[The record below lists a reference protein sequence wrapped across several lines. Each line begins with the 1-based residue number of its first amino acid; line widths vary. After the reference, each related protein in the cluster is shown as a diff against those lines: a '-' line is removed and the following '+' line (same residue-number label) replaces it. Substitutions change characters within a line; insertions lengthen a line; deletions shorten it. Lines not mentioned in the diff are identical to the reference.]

1 MTQITVFDPFREV
14 RAMMRRM
21 NEDPFFFPARGK
33 DRSLGWRS
41 HNGEIAPPLDAYKT
55 EGALTVETPLPGFS
69 PDEINVSLEKGV
81 LAIRAGHT
89 SEHMGETTSHASGD
103 QGARAD
109 ADRTYVVRERYS
121 GGASRSILI
130 GEEYDADSVEATL
143 KDGVL
148 TLTIQLLPEVQ
159 PKQITVK
166 AG

>member
-1 MTQITVFDPFREV
+1 MTQITVFDPFHEV
-14 RAMMRRM
+14 RAMMRRV

-41 HNGEIAPPLDAYKT
+41 RNSEIAPPIDAYKT
-55 EGALTVETPLPGFS
+55 EGALKVETPLPGFS
-69 PDEINVSLEKGV
+69 ADEIDVSLEKGV
-81 LAIRAGHT
+81 LAIRAEHT
-89 SEHMGETTSHASGD
+89 SEHTGETTSHASD
-103 QGARAD
+103 QGASAD

-121 GGASRSILI
+121 GAASRSILI

-148 TLTIQLLPEVQ
+148 TLTIQMLPEVQ

-166 AG
+166 VG

>member
-14 RAMMRRM
+14 RPMMRRM
-21 NEDPFFFPARGK
+21 NDDPFFFPERGK
-33 DRSLGWRS
+33 DRGLGWRFRNS
-41 HNGEIAPPLDAYKT
+41 EVAPPIDAYKT
-55 EGALTVETPLPGFS
+55 DGALKVETPLPGFS
-69 PDEINVSLEKGV
+69 PGEIGVSLEKGV
-81 LAIRAGHT
+81 LTIRAEHT
-89 SEHMGETTSHASGD
+89 SEHTGETTSPAAD
-103 QGARAD
+103 QGTGAGAARA
-109 ADRTYVVRERYS
+109 YVVRERYG

-148 TLTIQLLPEVQ
+148 TLTIQMLPEVQ

>member
-14 RAMMRRM
+14 RSMMRRI
-21 NEDPFFFPARGK
+21 NDDPFFFPERGK
-33 DRSLGWRS
+33 DRGLGWRS
-41 HNGEIAPPLDAYKT
+41 RNSEVAPPIDAYKT
-55 EGALTVETPLPGFS
+55 DGALKVETPLPGFS
-69 PDEINVSLEKGV
+69 PDEIGVSLEKGV
-81 LAIRAGHT
+81 LTIRAEHT
-89 SEHMGETTSHASGD
+89 SEHTGETTSLAAD
-103 QGARAD
+103 QGTGAGAARA
-109 ADRTYVVRERYS
+109 YVVRERYG

-148 TLTIQLLPEVQ
+148 TLTIQMLPEVQ